1 MKRVMILLL
10 MINITNATFC
20 EVPEAN
26 SWLLP
31 VFIALF
37 IGLLL
42 SIIGYFVSLFLN
54 SPKMAAWAKVEVS
67 HLGTAAFV
75 AILIYG
81 VMTFSCDNN
90 ATLVL
95 GASFW
100 PTPYNESIT
109 PQNFFNA
116 SADYFDGVANTS
128 YKAIKMMRYNL
139 AVAYVRASIS
149 AFGSHPHSG
158 GAYGI
163 IQLLGGPSTSWSKFP
178 DAYVQVSMFQ
188 MVLRTAT
195 VAFFN
200 ILFLKAVFSYIST
213 GVLTVMLPAG
223 IVLYAIPLTKNIG
236 GALIALAVGLFVFY
250 PAMFAI
256 LDIYWLP
263 YVQSEWE
270 VADVPTLTEV
280 TGFTSHIALSDLVS
294 ADVWDWCKQPEYI
307 YPVGTYSTC
316 DSGDTGFNNCYI
328 RIYDFMSYTGILTLS
343 TVFFPYLAIIV
354 AGALTREV
362 SKIMG
367 QELDITRLATML

>member
-67 HLGTAAFV
+67 HLGTAAFI

-139 AVAYVRASIS
+139 AGLCPRVNQRVRFTPAQWWSIRNNTIVGW
-149 AFGSHPHSG
+149 A
-158 GAYGI
+158 
-163 IQLLGGPSTSWSKFP
+163 
-178 DAYVQVSMFQ
+178 VNV
-188 MVLRTAT
+188 MV
-195 VAFFN
+195 
-200 ILFLKAVFSYIST
+200 K
-213 GVLTVMLPAG
+213 
-223 IVLYAIPLTKNIG
+223 
-236 GALIALAVGLFVFY
+236 
-250 PAMFAI
+250 
-256 LDIYWLP
+256 
-263 YVQSEWE
+263 
-270 VADVPTLTEV
+270 VP
-280 TGFTSHIALSDLVS
+280 
-294 ADVWDWCKQPEYI
+294 
-307 YPVGTYSTC
+307 
-316 DSGDTGFNNCYI
+316 
-328 RIYDFMSYTGILTLS
+328 
-343 TVFFPYLAIIV
+343 
-354 AGALTREV
+354 
-362 SKIMG
+362 
-367 QELDITRLATML
+367 